1 MTDSF
6 LEGERKYISDVDE
19 GKEIGGRGDGEE
31 NGVGGSGV
39 QGTGDKGIWWWGGEG
54 HLQDIPETWEGRY
67 LKESLGV
74 TLAETPSSGGY
85 GS

>member
-39 QGTGDKGIWWWGGEG
+39 QGTGDNGNWWWVGEG
-54 HLQDIPETWEGRY
+54 HL
-67 LKESLGV
+67 
-74 TLAETPSSGGY
+74 
-85 GS
+85 